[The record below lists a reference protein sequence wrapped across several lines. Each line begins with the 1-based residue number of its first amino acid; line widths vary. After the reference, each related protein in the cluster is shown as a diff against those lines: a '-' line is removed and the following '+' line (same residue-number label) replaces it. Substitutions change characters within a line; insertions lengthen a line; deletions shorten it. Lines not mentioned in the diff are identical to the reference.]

1 MLNFRRQYSGILEEL
16 KQTDAELMKTK
27 ERIISS
33 KVYVQYIAILLSS
46 LNYRWP
52 YYEWLFHRYLPAVQ
66 KIWPG
71 LFSSFSIRHIF

>member
-52 YYEWLFHRYLPAVQ
+52 YYE
-66 KIWPG
+66 
-71 LFSSFSIRHIF
+71 